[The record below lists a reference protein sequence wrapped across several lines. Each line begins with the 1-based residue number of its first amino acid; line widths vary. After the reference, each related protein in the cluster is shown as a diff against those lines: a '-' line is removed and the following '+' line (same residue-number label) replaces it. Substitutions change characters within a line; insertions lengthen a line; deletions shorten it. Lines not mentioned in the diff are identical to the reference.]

1 MRLLRLMFAF
11 FLTAAVTAAYPQAP
25 AKANTGNGMGQKF
38 PVTTSSAAAARYF
51 ETGMVHYE
59 NHRWNFALRDW
70 REAVALDPKFALAYT
85 WICFTTTDPAE
96 ESQGRA
102 KAKALLNS
110 ITPAEQSMVRWMAG
124 VHENNYVEGIQAMND
139 VAQAYPHDK
148 RLNFLIGYWLYKLD
162 EYERSKSFTLQALE
176 DDPAYATAYNQLGY
190 LYSRSREYDKAIAAM
205 EKYVKLL
212 PDEPNPHDSY
222 GEMLRLSGR
231 FDDALEQYHI
241 ALKIDPTFYI
251 SQKELG
257 ETYAVMGQEER
268 ARMEYAKAIQEAPGN
283 GLKAEYLQKSAMTYL
298 RDQKYDEADKAYRQ
312 AAESAHA
319 MGQWVWEARAY
330 RIMAMYQT
338 DHDTATKELNQA
350 ESALAANKDAVAQAD
365 LDEERARILRVRLEH
380 AVARKDQG
388 TAQKLL
394 AEMQKM
400 ASSGSISIQRTYSG
414 AAGTLLLA
422 QKKYRDAA
430 ARLEQDFMN
439 PMSMK
444 LLLTAYEKSHAKAPA
459 EEWRKRLLDWKIPTV
474 EEALVVPAYR
484 AQQEAVAAKK

>member
-1 MRLLRLMFAF
+1 MRLPRLILI
-11 FLTAAVTAAYPQAP
+11 FLLAAAVTAAYPQTTSKSEASH
-25 AKANTGNGMGQKF
+25 AKAQKL

-51 ETGMVHYE
+51 ETGMVNYE

-96 ESQGRA
+96 ESQDRA
-102 KAKALLNS
+102 KAKALLNH

-124 VHENNYVEGIQAMND
+124 VHENHYVEGIQAMND

-162 EYERSKSFTLQALE
+162 EYERSKTFTLQALQ

-190 LYSRSREYDKAIAAM
+190 LYSRVREYDKAIQAM
-205 EKYVKLL
+205 EEYVKLL
-212 PDEPNPHDSY
+212 PNEPNPHDSY

-268 ARMEYAKAIQEAPGN
+268 ARTEYAKAIQEAPGN

-298 RDQKYDEADKAYRQ
+298 REQKYDEADKAYRE

-338 DHDTATKELNQA
+338 DHDTAAKELDQA
-350 ESALAANKDAVAQAD
+350 ESVLTANKDAVAQAD
-365 LDEERARILRVRLEH
+365 LDEERARILRVRVEH
-380 AVARKDQG
+380 AVARKDR
-388 TAQKLL
+388 AAAEKLL
-394 AEMQKM
+394 AELQKM

-414 AAGTLLLA
+414 TAGTLLLA
-422 QKKYRDAA
+422 QKKYHDAA
-430 ARLEQDFMN
+430 AQLEQDFMN
-439 PMSMK
+439 PVSIR
-444 LLLTAYEKSHAKAPA
+444 LLITADQKANAKVLA
-459 EEWRKRLLDWKIPTV
+459 EEWRVKLLDWKIPTV
-474 EEALVVPAYR
+474 EEALVVPAYKT
-484 AQQEAVAAKK
+484 QQAAVAAK

>member
-1 MRLLRLMFAF
+1 MRLPRLILI
-11 FLTAAVTAAYPQAP
+11 FLLAAAVTAAYPQTTPKSEASHG
-25 AKANTGNGMGQKF
+25 KAQKL

-96 ESQGRA
+96 ESQDRA
-102 KAKALLNS
+102 KAKALLNH

-139 VAQAYPHDK
+139 VVQAYPHDK

-162 EYERSKSFTLQALE
+162 EYERSKTFTLQALQ
-176 DDPAYATAYNQLGY
+176 DDPAYPTAYNQLGY
-190 LYSRSREYDKAIAAM
+190 LYSRVREYDKAIQAM
-205 EKYVKLL
+205 EEYVKLL
-212 PDEPNPHDSY
+212 PNEPNPHDSY

-257 ETYAVMGQEER
+257 ETYAVMGQGER
-268 ARMEYAKAIQEAPGN
+268 ARTEYAKAIQEAPGN

-298 RDQKYDEADKAYRQ
+298 REQKYDEADKAYRE

-338 DHDTATKELNQA
+338 DHDTAAKELDQA
-350 ESALAANKDAVAQAD
+350 ESVLAANKDAVAQAD
-365 LDEERARILRVRLEH
+365 LDEEGARILRVRVEH
-380 AVARKDQG
+380 AVARKDR
-388 TAQKLL
+388 AAAEKLL
-394 AEMQKM
+394 AELQKM

-422 QKKYRDAA
+422 QKKYHDAA
-430 ARLEQDFMN
+430 AQLEQDFMN
-439 PMSMK
+439 PVSIR
-444 LLLTAYEKSHAKAPA
+444 LLITADQKANAKASA
-459 EEWRKRLLDWKIPTV
+459 EEWRVKLIDWKIPTV
-474 EEALVVPAYR
+474 EEALVVPGYKT
-484 AQQEAVAAKK
+484 QQAAVAAK

>member
-1 MRLLRLMFAF
+1 MRLSRLMLVF
-11 FLTAAVTAAYPQAP
+11 FLVAVVAAAYPQP
-25 AKANTGNGMGQKF
+25 ATKAANTKAQRF
-38 PVTTSSAAAARYF
+38 PVTTSSAVAARYF

-96 ESQGRA
+96 ESQDRA

-124 VHENNYVEGIQAMND
+124 AHENNYVEGIQAMND

-162 EYERSKSFTLQALE
+162 EYERSKTFTLQALE
-176 DDPAYATAYNQLGY
+176 DDPAYATAYNQMGY
-190 LYSRSREYDKAIAAM
+190 LYSRGSEYDRAIEAM

-212 PDEPNPHDSY
+212 PNEPNPHDSY

-231 FDDALEQYHI
+231 FEDALEQYHI

-268 ARMEYAKAIQEAPGN
+268 ARTEYARAVHEAPSN

-298 RDQKYDEADKAYRQ
+298 RDQKYEEADKAYRQ

-338 DHDTATKELNQA
+338 DHDMAAKELEQA
-350 ESALAANKDAVAQAD
+350 ESVLAANKDAVAQAD
-365 LDEERARILRVRLEH
+365 LDEERARILRVRVEH
-380 AVARKDQG
+380 AVARKDYAA
-388 TAQKLL
+388 AQKLL
-394 AEMQKM
+394 TELQKM

-422 QKKYRDAA
+422 QKKYHDAA
-430 ARLEQDFMN
+430 AQLEQDFMN
-439 PMSMK
+439 PVSIR
-444 LLLTAYEKSHAKAPA
+444 LLITADQKANAKAPA
-459 EEWRKRLLDWKIPTV
+459 EEWRVKLLDWKIPTV
-474 EEALVVPAYR
+474 EEALTVFAFR
-484 AQQEAVAAKK
+484 AQQKAVAAKK